1 MILDYESVK
10 DKPKTFRAM
19 TSLDRSEF
27 EKLCSVFSEVW
38 NEHTHQHEKD
48 PTKGGRN
55 PSLKTIQDRLFFI
68 LFYLKVYPLQEVL
81 AHLFGMSQGQANF
94 YIYELSTVLR
104 ETLKKMGHLPTR
116 IPEEMLARLAEEE
129 SQNFGIDGTERR
141 IERPKDS
148 IYQKRY
154 YSGKKKAHTLKNNL
168 VVGLDDRQ
176 IKHLSK
182 THEGKK
188 HDKKICDEEGT
199 TVPAGSDLY
208 RDSGFQGHEMAGVNI
223 HQPQKKPRGGELS
236 VVDKVQNRLISSI
249 RVVVE
254 HVIAGVKRCRIVKDI
269 FRNTKE
275 AYDDRVMELACGLHN
290 FRSEH
295 RLLCY

>member
-19 TSLDRSEF
+19 TSLDRFEF
-27 EKLCSVFSEVW
+27 EELCSVFSEVW

-48 PTKGGRN
+48 PAKGGRK
-55 PSLKTIQDRLFFI
+55 PILKTMQDRLFFI

-81 AHLFGMSQGQANF
+81 AHLFDRSQGQANF
-94 YIYELSTVLR
+94 YIYELSAVWR
-104 ETLKKMGHLPTR
+104 ETLKKTGDLPTR
-116 IPEEMLARLAEEE
+116 IPEERLAKLAEEE
-129 SQNFGIDGTERR
+129 GQDFGIDGTERR
-141 IERPKDS
+141 RERPKDPV
-148 IYQKRY
+148 YQKRY
-154 YSGKKKAHTLKNNL
+154 YSGKKKAHTIKNNL
-168 VVGLDDRQ
+168 VVGLDDRR

-188 HDKKICDEEGT
+188 QDKKISDEEGI

-208 RDSGFQGHEMAGVNI
+208 RDSGFQGHNLPGVNL
-223 HQPQKKPRGGELS
+223 HQPKKKPRGSELNL
-236 VVDKVQNRLISSI
+236 VDKVQNRLVASVRI
-249 RVVVE
+249 VVE
-254 HVIAGVKRCRIVKDI
+254 PIIAGVKRCRIVKDI

-275 AYDDRVMELACGLHN
+275 AYEDMVMELACGLHN
-290 FRSEH
+290 FRTEH

>member
-1 MILDYESVK
+1 
-10 DKPKTFRAM
+10 M

-27 EKLCSVFSEVW
+27 EKLCRVFSEVW
-38 NEHTHQHEKD
+38 NEHTYQHEKD
-48 PTKGGRN
+48 PRQGGRN

-104 ETLKKMGHLPTR
+104 ETLKKTGDLPTR
-116 IPEEMLARLAEEE
+116 IPADMLARLAEEE
-129 SQNFGIDGTERR
+129 NQDFGIDGTERR
-141 IERPKDS
+141 IERPQDPV
-148 IYQKRY
+148 YQKRY
-154 YSGKKKAHTLKNNL
+154 YSGKKKAHTIKNNL
-168 VVGLDDRQ
+168 VVGIDDRQ

-188 HDKKICDEEGT
+188 HDKKIGDEEGI
-199 TVPAGSDLY
+199 TVPMGSDLY
-208 RDSGFQGHEMAGVNI
+208 RDSGFQGHAMPGVNI
-223 HQPQKKPRGGELS
+223 HQPKKKPCGGELNL
-236 VVDKVQNRLISSI
+236 VDKVQNRLISSV

-275 AYDDRVMELACGLHN
+275 AYEDRVMELACGLHN
-290 FRSEH
+290 FRTEH

>member
-10 DKPKTFRAM
+10 DKPKTLRAM

-27 EKLCSVFSEVW
+27 EKLCNVFSEVW
-38 NEHTHQHEKD
+38 NEHTHQNEKD
-48 PTKGGRN
+48 PAKGGRK
-55 PSLKTIQDRLFFI
+55 PIFKTMQDRLFFI

-81 AHLFGMSQGQANF
+81 AHLFGMSQGQTNF
-94 YIYELSTVLR
+94 YIYELSAVLQK
-104 ETLKKMGHLPTR
+104 TLEKMGDLPAR
-116 IPEEMLARLAEEE
+116 MPEEMLAKLAAEEG
-129 SQNFGIDGTERR
+129 QDFGIDGTERR
-141 IERPKDS
+141 IERPKDPV
-148 IYQKRY
+148 YQKRY
-154 YSGKKKAHTLKNNL
+154 YSGKKKTHTIKNNL
-168 VVGLDDRQ
+168 VAGLDDRR
-176 IKHLSK
+176 IKYLGK

-188 HDKKICDEEGT
+188 HDKKICDEEGI

-208 RDSGFQGHEMAGVNI
+208 RDSGFQGHDLPGVNI
-223 HQPQKKPRGGELS
+223 HQPKKKPRGEELS
-236 VVDKVQNRLISSI
+236 LVDKVQNRLISSI

-275 AYDDRVMELACGLHN
+275 AYDDMVLELTCGLHN

-295 RLLCY
+295 RLVCY

>member
-1 MILDYESVK
+1 MILNYESVK
-10 DKPKTFRAM
+10 DKPKTLRAM
-19 TSLDRSEF
+19 TSLDQSEF
-27 EKLCSVFSEVW
+27 EELCGVFSEVW
-38 NEHTHQHEKD
+38 NEHTHQHDKD
-48 PTKGGRN
+48 PTKGGRK
-55 PSLKTIQDRLFFI
+55 PILKTMQDRLFFI

-81 AHLFGMSQGQANF
+81 AHLFDMSQGQANF
-94 YIYELSTVLR
+94 HIYELSAVLR
-104 ETLKKMGHLPTR
+104 KTLDKMGNLPAR
-116 IPEEMLARLAEEE
+116 MPEEMLAQLAKEGE
-129 SQNFGIDGTERR
+129 QDLGIDGTERR
-141 IERPKDS
+141 RERPKDPV
-148 IYQKRY
+148 YQKRY

-168 VVGLDDRQ
+168 VAGLDDIQ
-176 IKHLSK
+176 IKYLGK

-188 HDKKICDEEGT
+188 HDKKICDEENI

-208 RDSGFQGHEMAGVNI
+208 RDSGFQGHELPGVNI
-223 HQPQKKPRGGELS
+223 HQPKKKPRGGELS
-236 VVDKVQNRLISSI
+236 VVDKVQNRLISSV

-275 AYDDRVMELACGLHN
+275 EYDDMVMELACGLHN